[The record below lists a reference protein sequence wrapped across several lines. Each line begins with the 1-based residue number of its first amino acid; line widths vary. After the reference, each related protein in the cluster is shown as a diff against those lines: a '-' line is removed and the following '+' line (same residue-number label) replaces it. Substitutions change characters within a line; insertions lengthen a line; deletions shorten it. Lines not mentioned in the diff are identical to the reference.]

1 MAAVDYRAVDGRVKY
16 NGHAQT
22 KAGAMA
28 WGDEAHFYTP
38 KSLPHTFT
46 HVCMDSIRMRASY
59 SAGLTEPRCVG
70 RDRGVRESRKA
81 RACRLGAALAA
92 HALLAGSFYAT

>member
-1 MAAVDYRAVDGRVKY
+1 MASADFVPVAVRVKY
-16 NGHAQT
+16 YGRAQT
-22 KAGAMA
+22 KAAAMA
-28 WGDEAHFYTP
+28 WVDEAHIYTP
-38 KSLPHTFT
+38 KSLPRTFT